1 MSTTLNS
8 VLERLRNFGNDKLA
22 ELDARAE
29 EHKGWL
35 KAAVEEVAQQIAA
48 LAPAAKKQRLNDS
61 GGAKATA
68 VAAEEEQVGALPPP
82 RLAVVA

>member
-22 ELDARAE
+22 ELDARADE
-29 EHKGWL
+29 QKAWL

-48 LAPAAKKQRLNDS
+48 LGPAAKKQRLSDDGS
-61 GGAKATA
+61 AKATA
-68 VAAEEEQVGALPPP
+68 VEEQVGSPADS
-82 RLAVVA
+82 AVGA